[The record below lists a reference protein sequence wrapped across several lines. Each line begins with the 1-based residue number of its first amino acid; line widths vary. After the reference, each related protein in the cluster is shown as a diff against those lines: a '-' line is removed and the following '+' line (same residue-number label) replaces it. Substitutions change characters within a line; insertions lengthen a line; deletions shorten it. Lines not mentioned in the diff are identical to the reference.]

1 MNDLAPIP
9 YAKPISVTVTP
20 ISPDDRTLQVLPAGV
35 APRTL
40 VRNKTEGFAVAS
52 AICGFTAIVPL
63 VSQVIGLALGMI
75 SLSRIRR
82 ARRAGIELAGTR
94 WALAGIT
101 SSGFALFCWIA
112 IFVAIGVL
120 SDSLANSAGSLST
133 LLEQNP

>member
-1 MNDLAPIP
+1 MNDLTRIP
-9 YAKPISVTVTP
+9 CARPISMPDMPV
-20 ISPDDRTLQVLPAGV
+20 SPDDPTRQALPAGV
-35 APRTL
+35 APRAP

-52 AICGFTAIVPL
+52 AICGFTAFVPL

-82 ARRAGIELAGTR
+82 ARRAGLELAGTR

-112 IFVAIGVL
+112 IFVAMGML
-120 SDSLANSAGSLST
+120 GDSLANSAGSLST